1 MYFKLNFN
9 KNLVLMYAISLLQ
22 GMVFYGS
29 VSTLYRQAVGVTL
42 FQITLMESLSMVLT
56 IVLEIPWG
64 ILADKI
70 GYKRTFVICSF
81 LFFVSKLVFWRA
93 DSFADFLTERILLA
107 AVISGLSGVDT
118 SILYLSAKGKDTQR
132 IFGFFNTMSVAGLF
146 LASGMYSLFIGKDY
160 RMAGL
165 LTAVSYGI
173 AAFLSLW
180 LTEVREE
187 TKETERKNSWQ
198 IFCQTLPEPFGRR
211 NVTAFL
217 VSMAL
222 VSEVYQMTTV
232 VLNQPQ
238 FQKCGATDKQ
248 IGLLFLL
255 LTICEMTGRLSARI
269 TQKISETAMF
279 LGAFLIPGIC
289 CLILAG
295 TNSLAISAFA
305 VMLIQVSFSLLQ
317 PLQTEMQNRMV
328 VPGHRAAMLSV
339 YAVFM
344 DGTAAVVDLLFGKA
358 ADFHL
363 PLAMLLGTLACTLG
377 LFLYCRGS
385 RKKNTI

>member
-1 MYFKLNFN
+1 M
-9 KNLVLMYAISLLQ
+9 
-22 GMVFYGS
+22 
-29 VSTLYRQAVGVTL
+29 
-42 FQITLMESLSMVLT
+42 
-56 IVLEIPWG
+56 
-64 ILADKI
+64 
-70 GYKRTFVICSF
+70 
-81 LFFVSKLVFWRA
+81 
-93 DSFADFLTERILLA
+93 
-107 AVISGLSGVDT
+107 
-118 SILYLSAKGKDTQR
+118 
-132 IFGFFNTMSVAGLF
+132 
-146 LASGMYSLFIGKDY
+146 
-160 RMAGL
+160 
-165 LTAVSYGI
+165 
-173 AAFLSLW
+173 
-180 LTEVREE
+180 
-187 TKETERKNSWQ
+187 
-198 IFCQTLPEPFGRR
+198 
-211 NVTAFL
+211 TAFL

-255 LTICEMTGRLSARI
+255 LTICEMTGGLSARI